1 MTACES
7 VDCHGGKVGRRGKSA
22 PVYHLS
28 EEVNFQP
35 TKTHLNNFFIFPLS
49 FPIKKMLEHFFKNVR
64 TFFKENVESKFFH
77 KKLNQHFLKKLHQH
91 LYRQKMLNP
100 TFFFKRFHQH
110 FCDNVGQH
118 FLKCSNIVVQHFFVF
133 LPQHDLHLRAAGSA
147 PAGWRGW
154 PSSRAGHQRAA
165 KARGGAVRSPAEAR
179 RGLRAWRSG
188 GASRE
193 RAPSR
198 QRPRRWSSPDT
209 GESRGGV
216 PVRAGGRRRPTG
228 GAAAARSS

>member
-1 MTACES
+1 VSFCSLGLSATSQQYFSLRTNQPPATSQQYFSLRTNQHQPSATSRTNRLTSSSFGMTACES

-28 EEVNFQP
+28 EKVNFQP

-118 FLKCSNIVVQHFFVF
+118 F
-133 LPQHDLHLRAAGSA
+133 
-147 PAGWRGW
+147 
-154 PSSRAGHQRAA
+154 
-165 KARGGAVRSPAEAR
+165 
-179 RGLRAWRSG
+179 
-188 GASRE
+188 
-193 RAPSR
+193 
-198 QRPRRWSSPDT
+198 
-209 GESRGGV
+209 
-216 PVRAGGRRRPTG
+216 
-228 GAAAARSS
+228 